1 MNFTEQ
7 NAKFLINFASVCV
20 VSAYRTRVSH
30 NFDCKNDTKVA
41 RERHTE
47 RKRWR
52 ESEREEQAT
61 ASIHYNAGSLVK
73 CIVKMLT
80 S

>member
-7 NAKFLINFASVCV
+7 NAKFVINFASVCV

-41 RERHTE
+41 RESDKE
-47 RKRWR
+47 RG
-52 ESEREEQAT
+52 REEQAT
-61 ASIHYNAGSLVK
+61 ASIHYNAGSLMK
-73 CIVKMLT
+73 CIVKMLA